1 MAERKRAGIP
11 SGSLISPNTFER
23 LTMFKA
29 LLLTK
34 HEDKTVSA
42 AIEDVAEDRLP
53 AGDVLVDIDYS
64 TINYKDG
71 LIIHNKAP
79 LVRDFPHIPG
89 VDFAGTVAESDNA
102 ALKKGDKV
110 ILNGW
115 GVGERQWGGLAQ
127 RARVKGDWLVTVPAG
142 WTTRDAMA
150 VGTAGY
156 TSMLAVMDLE
166 DHGMAPDKGEVLV
179 TGGAGGVGSIAIA
192 LLAKAGY
199 EVTAS
204 TGRPA
209 THDYL
214 KSLGASQF
222 IERSELSE
230 DSGKPMESARFQACI
245 DAVGGSTLAR
255 VLGQL
260 KPQGALAA
268 IGNAGGNDFKTS
280 VIPFLLRG
288 VKLLG
293 IDSVYQPKAKREA
306 AWKRLATDLDR
317 DILHATLQE
326 IDLADVPEHAA
337 QVLKGQVRGRL
348 VVNIAG

>member
-1 MAERKRAGIP
+1 
-11 SGSLISPNTFER
+11 
-23 LTMFKA
+23 MFKA

-34 HEDKTVSA
+34 HEDKTVTA
-42 AIEDVAEDRLP
+42 AIENVAEDRLP
-53 AGDVLVDIDYS
+53 AGDVLVDVDYS

-102 ALKKGDKV
+102 AFKAGDKV

-115 GVGERQWGGLAQ
+115 GVGERHWGGLAE
-127 RARVKGDWLVTVPAG
+127 RARVKAEWLVPVPKG
-142 WTTRDAMA
+142 WTTRHAMA

-166 DHGMAPDKGEVLV
+166 DHGMAPEKGEVLV

-204 TGRPA
+204 TGRPE

-214 KSLGASQF
+214 RSLGASQF
-222 IERSELSE
+222 IDRSELSE
-230 DSGKPMESARFQACI
+230 DPGKPMESARFQACI

-255 VLGQL
+255 ALGQL
-260 KPQGALAA
+260 KPEGGLAA
-268 IGNAGGNDFKTS
+268 IGNAGGNDFKAS

-288 VKLLG
+288 IKLLG
-293 IDSVYQPKAKREA
+293 IDSVYQPKPRREA
-306 AWKRLATDLDR
+306 AWKRLAQDLD
-317 DILHATLQE
+317 LGVLESTLQE
-326 IDLADVPEHAA
+326 VSLADVPAQAA
-337 QVLKGQVRGRL
+337 LVLNGKVRGRS
-348 VVNIAG
+348 VVNVRG

>member
-1 MAERKRAGIP
+1 
-11 SGSLISPNTFER
+11 
-23 LTMFKA
+23 MFKA

-34 HEDKTVSA
+34 HEDKTVTA
-42 AIEDVAEDRLP
+42 AIEDVADDRLP
-53 AGDVLVDIDYS
+53 AGDVLVDVDYS

-89 VDFAGTVAESDNA
+89 VDFAGTVAESDNTA
-102 ALKKGDKV
+102 FKKGDKV

-115 GVGERQWGGLAQ
+115 GVGERHWGGLAE
-127 RARVKGDWLVTVPAG
+127 RARVKADWLVHVPNG
-142 WTTRDAMA
+142 WTTRHAMA

-166 DHGMAPDKGEVLV
+166 DYGMAPDKGEVLV

-199 EVTAS
+199 EVTVS
-204 TGRPA
+204 TGRPE

-214 KSLGASQF
+214 TSLGASQF
-222 IERSELSE
+222 IDRSELSE
-230 DSGKPMESARFQACI
+230 DAGRPMESARFQACI

-255 VLGQL
+255 ALGQL

-268 IGNAGGNDFKTS
+268 IGNAGGNDFRAS

-288 VKLLG
+288 IKLLG
-293 IDSVYQPKAKREA
+293 IDSVYQPKPRREA
-306 AWKRLATDLDR
+306 AWERLAQDLD
-317 DILHATLQE
+317 LGVLESTLQE
-326 IDLADVPEHAA
+326 IVLADVPKQSAL
-337 QVLKGQVRGRL
+337 VLDGKVRGRL
-348 VVNIAG
+348 VVNVRG

>member
-1 MAERKRAGIP
+1 
-11 SGSLISPNTFER
+11 
-23 LTMFKA
+23 MFKA

-34 HEDKTVSA
+34 HEDKTVTA

-53 AGDVLVDIDYS
+53 AGDVLVDVDHS

-89 VDFAGTVAESDNA
+89 VDFAGTVAESDNTA
-102 ALKKGDKV
+102 FKEGDKV

-115 GVGERQWGGLAQ
+115 GVGERHWGGLAE
-127 RARVKGDWLVTVPAG
+127 RARVKADWLVHVPNG
-142 WTTRDAMA
+142 WTTRHAMA

-156 TSMLAVMDLE
+156 TSMLAMMDLE
-166 DHGMAPDKGEVLV
+166 DYGMAPEKGEVLV

-204 TGRPA
+204 TGRPE

-214 KSLGASQF
+214 ASLGASQF
-222 IERSELSE
+222 IDRSELSE
-230 DSGKPMESARFQACI
+230 DAGRPMESARFQACI

-255 VLGQL
+255 ALGQL

-268 IGNAGGNDFKTS
+268 IGNAGGNDFRAS

-288 VKLLG
+288 IKLLG
-293 IDSVYQPKAKREA
+293 IDSVYQPKPRREA
-306 AWKRLATDLDR
+306 AWERLAQDLD
-317 DILHATLQE
+317 LGVLESTLQE
-326 IDLADVPEHAA
+326 IILADVPKQSAL
-337 QVLKGQVRGRL
+337 VLDGKVRGRL
-348 VVNIAG
+348 VVNVRG

>member
-1 MAERKRAGIP
+1 
-11 SGSLISPNTFER
+11 
-23 LTMFKA
+23 MFKA

-34 HEDKTVSA
+34 HDDKSVTS
-42 AIEDVAEDRLP
+42 AIEDIDEERLP

-89 VDFAGTVAESDNA
+89 IDFAGTVAESDDA
-102 ALKKGDKV
+102 AVSKGDKV

-115 GVGERQWGGLAQ
+115 GVGERHWGGLAE
-127 RARVKGDWLVTVPAG
+127 RARVKAGWLVKVPDG
-142 WTTRDAMA
+142 WTTRQTMA

-166 DHGMAPDKGEVLV
+166 DHGMKPENGEVLV

-199 EVTAS
+199 EVTTS
-204 TGRPA
+204 TGRPE

-222 IERSELSE
+222 IDRAELAE
-230 DSGKPMESARFQACI
+230 ESGKPMESARFQACI
-245 DAVGGSTLAR
+245 DAVGGTTLAR
-255 VLGQL
+255 ALGQL
-260 KPQGALAA
+260 KPQGALGAV
-268 IGNAGGNDFKTS
+268 GNAGGHSFTAS

-288 VKLLG
+288 IKLLG
-293 IDSVYQPKAKREA
+293 IDSVYQPKPRREV
-306 AWKRLATDLDR
+306 AWARLARELDLSLLESTIQ
-317 DILHATLQE
+317 DIS
-326 IDLADVPEHAA
+326 LADVPDQAA
-337 QVLKGQVRGRL
+337 AILGGQVRGRT
-348 VVNIAG
+348 VVNVRS